1 MKKFGLIGYPLTHS
15 FSEKYFTEKFEK
27 ENLDQYQYKLFPIE
41 DIKHLPKLLEK
52 ETELCGLNVTIPY
65 KIEVIKFLDEI
76 DKDALGVGAVN
87 CIKIEVH
94 ATVKDLFSGELCT
107 LCKDKK
113 YLIGYNTDVYG
124 FEKALSPL
132 LETYHEKALI
142 LGNGGAAKA
151 VQYVLQKLKIP
162 FKIVSRNPKKEML
175 DYQKLDKKILKE
187 HQIIINTSPLGTYP
201 NVEDYPNIPYEHL
214 TDKHLLFDLIYNPAE
229 TIFLKKGREKGAKTK
244 NGFEM
249 LELQAEKSWEIWNK

>member
-1 MKKFGLIGYPLTHS
+1 MNFAP
-15 FSEKYFTEKFEK
+15 
-27 ENLDQYQYKLFPIE
+27 
-41 DIKHLPKLLEK
+41 
-52 ETELCGLNVTIPY
+52 
-65 KIEVIKFLDEI
+65 
-76 DKDALGVGAVN
+76 
-87 CIKIEVH
+87 
-94 ATVKDLFSGELCT
+94 
-107 LCKDKK
+107 
-113 YLIGYNTDVYG
+113 
-124 FEKALSPL
+124 
-132 LETYHEKALI
+132 
-142 LGNGGAAKA
+142 AKA